1 MTHQT
6 SQSININLLEKE
18 WLSLTTSFQRQEFWS
33 RMKILIN
40 QSDNIEIRT
49 FLDQLDKSKIEI
61 ESRIDAAIAR
71 AEATGFKRQS
81 K

>member
-1 MTHQT
+1 
-6 SQSININLLEKE
+6 
-18 WLSLTTSFQRQEFWS
+18 
-33 RMKILIN
+33 MKILIN